1 MTISAAISNHHS
13 SWTHG
18 TGLMDASN
26 MVTHE
31 LESYRMC
38 TFSTK
43 EMAFNI
49 LGLMYPLPL
58 STLQV
63 EPIWADLT
71 DGGMDCRVTEQRYLK
86 I

>member
-1 MTISAAISNHHS
+1 
-13 SWTHG
+13 
-18 TGLMDASN
+18 MDASN

-31 LESYRMC
+31 LESYGMR

-43 EMAFNI
+43 EMVFNI

-63 EPIWADLT
+63 GQFGQISLMVEWTVELQNKDI
-71 DGGMDCRVTEQRYLK
+71 
-86 I
+86 